1 MRRFVRL
8 LARCALLA
16 AITLALVLGASWL
29 LAGPLLEPVNHR
41 MPPPPAALGAREVSI
56 ASASGS
62 TLAGWYAP
70 GVPGGGTVLLLHG
83 VRADRDA
90 MLSRAQF
97 LHAAG
102 YGVLL
107 IDFQAHGASP
117 GTHITFGWLES
128 RDARA
133 AFDWLRSAAPRERI
147 GAIGMSMG
155 GAAAVLAD
163 PPLPLDA
170 LVLEEVYLTIEQ
182 ALVNR
187 LRLQY
192 GAHGGALLPLFTWQM
207 PLRLGIEPSAL
218 HPIDRI
224 GALTMPKL
232 LIAGA
237 ADLHTTLAESE
248 DLYAA
253 AAAPKEFWAVPGLGH
268 ADADRAAPLDYRARV
283 LAFFERTLRSQSATA
298 R

>member
-187 LRLQY
+187 L
-192 GAHGGALLPLFTWQM
+192 
-207 PLRLGIEPSAL
+207 
-218 HPIDRI
+218 
-224 GALTMPKL
+224 
-232 LIAGA
+232 
-237 ADLHTTLAESE
+237 
-248 DLYAA
+248 
-253 AAAPKEFWAVPGLGH
+253 
-268 ADADRAAPLDYRARV
+268 
-283 LAFFERTLRSQSATA
+283 
-298 R
+298 